1 RCMACQPA
9 PADPACVCDKMSIPG
24 STSRRHSNRPLP
36 VTIQKE
42 SLSTEPT
49 SQFESRKKDHLRLAL
64 DESVQVKDNGL
75 DAIELLH
82 EALPDLDFD
91 DVEIAT
97 RFGGHPLS
105 SPLFVSSMTAG
116 HDRSYAVNR
125 VLAEFSSRR
134 NILMGVGSQRR
145 QLRDRSASDEWKRL
159 RSEFPAALLLGN
171 LGLAQLIESPIGDIR
186 GLVESI

>member
-1 RCMACQPA
+1 M
-9 PADPACVCDKMSIPG
+9 
-24 STSRRHSNRPLP
+24 
-36 VTIQKE
+36 QKE
-42 SLSTEPT
+42 SLSTEPA

-64 DESVQVKDNGL
+64 DESAQVKDNGL

-91 DVEIAT
+91 DVEIET

-134 NILMGVGSQRR
+134 NILMGVGSQR
-145 QLRDRSASDEWKRL
+145 
-159 RSEFPAALLLGN
+159 
-171 LGLAQLIESPIGDIR
+171 
-186 GLVESI
+186 